1 MARYILGRIAGLLL
15 VILAVSVVTFFLMH
29 AVPGGPFVFE
39 KQPLP
44 PFAMDNINR
53 VLNGQHVLAKGQKR
67 PLVFAARANH
77 HGRAV
82 GLFGT
87 VDRNPDLGFLELA
100 VAEWSPFVPESN
112 SFGLGTLAGVVAAIK
127 QNSWIDR
134 AITLTATL
142 GLTLPNFI
150 VAFLLV
156 FLFSVHLH
164 WLPTGGWGS
173 PKQLIMPVIAYSL
186 GPLAIIAR
194 YTRASMLEVLR
205 SEYVRLARARG
216 LSQRRVLMRYV
227 LRTALIPLITVLGP
241 TIPDILTGSIFI
253 ESAFALPGIGRF
265 FTSSALT
272 RDYPMIMAM
281 MLLVACLWGV
291 TYLVSDLL
299 YLVADPRVRLGQ
311 GRAA

>member
-1 MARYILGRIAGLLL
+1 
-15 VILAVSVVTFFLMH
+15 MH

-53 VLNGQHVLAKGQKR
+53 KYGLDKPVYVQYFRWLWAVLHFDFGIPFQSPTETV
-67 PLVFAARANH
+67 
-77 HGRAV
+77 V
-82 GLFGT
+82 GLLKRAWPVTLLVGSIT
-87 VDRNPDLGFLELA
+87 LVI
-100 VAEWSPFVPESN
+100 

-216 LSQRRVLMRYV
+216 LSQRRVLVRYV

-281 MLLVACLWGV
+281 MLLVAFLWGV
-291 TYLVSDLL
+291 TYLISDLL

-311 GRAA
+311 GRAV